1 MRPEL
6 ERMQRIEDYLHQRLT
21 SDQTSEMEIRLLLDD
36 SLREDTRMQ
45 QQLYTA
51 IRSEGRRQLR
61 RELEAMHSRWYK
73 GTVLLK
79 IARLITFL
87 LGAWAWWQRVTG

>member
-6 ERMQRIEDYLHQRLT
+6 ERIQLIEDYLRQQMT
-21 SDQTSEMEIRLLLDD
+21 SDQTSDMEIQLLLDD
-36 SLREDTRMQ
+36 SLRQDTDIQ
-45 QQLYTA
+45 QQLYAA

-61 RELEAMHSRWYK
+61 RELESIHNRWYK
-73 GTVLLK
+73 QRVLQK

-87 LGAWAWWQRVTG
+87 LGAWAWWQWVTG